1 MPTPTP
7 LPTTSPTPNPT
18 PLPTPTPLRT
28 PDFGVW
34 DAYFEANTARHARL
48 DALIPWKSV
57 CLLPPAD
64 VVAIARSLQRFE
76 LGESGEGK
84 GLLGKAERRHDPAYN
99 SALVRFIGEEQK
111 HSALFAATLE
121 RFGESRLGS
130 HWSDVAFVVLRR
142 MLGLRTEVTLFLVA
156 ETTAM
161 EYFGALGRSSD
172 PVIHG
177 MARRVLTDEVEH
189 VKFQIDQLRAGFEHT
204 PRAGRMLAAGA
215 AWIVAVGAATV
226 LAIDHGAAMR
236 ALGLR
241 PTLFWRRAL
250 RQFGR
255 AVPAAFRLGHEPVA
269 FGPGVESR
277 EYFGGYAPV

>member
-1 MPTPTP
+1 MPTPQ
-7 LPTTSPTPNPT
+7 N
-18 PLPTPTPLRT
+18 
-28 PDFGVW
+28 PDFAVW
-34 DAYFEANTARHARL
+34 DAYFEANTARHTRL
-48 DALIPWKSV
+48 DAMIPWQSV

-84 GLLGKAERRHDPAYN
+84 GLLGKAARRNDPAYD

-111 HSALFAATLE
+111 HSALFAAALE
-121 RFGESRLGS
+121 RFGESRLTS

-142 MLGLRTEVTLFLVA
+142 MLGLRTEVMLFLIA

-161 EYFGALGRSSD
+161 EYFGALSRSAD

-177 MARRVLTDEVEH
+177 VARRVLTDEVEH
-189 VKFQIDQLRAGFEHT
+189 VKFQVDQLRAGFEHT

-215 AWIVAVGAATV
+215 AWLVAVGAATV
-226 LAIDHGAAMR
+226 LALDHGPAMR
-236 ALGLR
+236 SLGL
-241 PTLFWRRAL
+241 PPAVFWRRAL

-255 AVPAAFRLGHEPVA
+255 AVPAAFRLGAEAVP
-269 FGPGVESR
+269 FGPAVDSI
-277 EYFGGYAPV
+277 EYFSGEYERQAPRV